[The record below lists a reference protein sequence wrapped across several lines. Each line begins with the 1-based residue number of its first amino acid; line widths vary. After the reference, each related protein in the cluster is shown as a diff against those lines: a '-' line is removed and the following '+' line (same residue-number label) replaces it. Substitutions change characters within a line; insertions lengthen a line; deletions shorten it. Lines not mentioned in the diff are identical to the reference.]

1 MSGAEISK
9 LERAALRL
17 LVAREHSR
25 WELRRK
31 LNAHAA
37 QPEHIERLLDRL
49 EEQGVQS
56 DLRFT
61 QEYIAAR
68 GRRGFGPI
76 RIAVE
81 LNERGIA
88 AALVEAC
95 LDPDGARWEQILL
108 ETAKS
113 KFGGNPPEGYEDWAR
128 RARFLEYRG
137 FTTASIRR
145 LLPR

>member
-113 KFGGNPPEGYEDWAR
+113 K
-128 RARFLEYRG
+128 
-137 FTTASIRR
+137 
-145 LLPR
+145 